1 MKPLIAKTQTEHKLY
16 QLQAEWQRSFG
27 KARLAIA
34 QSILDHP
41 EWNLELGTDG
51 PRAKTSNQTP
61 EISNLSLVKQLSHQ
75 HTQTPSQMP

>member
-1 MKPLIAKTQTEHKLY
+1 MNPLIAKTQAEHKLY

-41 EWNLELGTDG
+41 EWNIEIGDDG
-51 PRAKTSNQTP
+51 PQLKSTQTP
-61 EISNLSLVKQLSHQ
+61 EKSNLSLVKALSDQ
-75 HTQTPSQMP
+75 SLSQIP

>member
-1 MKPLIAKTQTEHKLY
+1 MNPLIPKTQTEYKLY

-41 EWNLELGTDG
+41 EWDLEIGADG
-51 PRAKTSNQTP
+51 PRLKTATQTA
-61 EISNLSLVKQLSHQ
+61 EKSNLSLVEALSN
-75 HTQTPSQMP
+75 PSLSKNC